1 MMSRKNILLVVLI
14 LILFVSLLSAQI
26 KLAAILP
33 ITGASSAFGQ
43 QGKQGLLLAMEMYPT
58 VLGKKVEIVFIDTK
72 SEKVEAANA
81 FTRAI
86 DYEKVVAII
95 GEISS
100 SNTLA
105 GSAIAEKK
113 KVPTITPTATN
124 PLVTQGKRYVFRVCF
139 IDPFQGF
146 IAAKFAHEDL
156 KAKKVAIFTDI
167 EQDFCVGLA
176 SFFKKNFTSFG
187 GEIFEE
193 YYRTGDQDFSAQLT
207 DALSKNP
214 DLLYVPGY
222 YTEVALIAR
231 QARQF
236 GYYGPILSADGCEAQ
251 QLINIGGD
259 AVENLYYTTHYHPDA
274 AQTDIA
280 EVFVQRFEE
289 KFNERPSALS
299 ALIFDAYLMILK
311 AIETA
316 NSTDPEDIANALRNI
331 KNFKGVT
338 GIINMGEDGNPVK
351 TGIINM
357 VKDGKFTF
365 VKAINP

>member
-1 MMSRKNILLVVLI
+1 VNKRTLFSII
-14 LILFVSLLSAQI
+14 LIMMLFSIILTAQVI
-26 KLAAILP
+26 KIAAVLP

-43 QGKQGLLLAMEMYPT
+43 QGKQGLLLANEMYPK
-58 VLGKKVEIVFIDTK
+58 VLGQDVMIVFIDTK
-72 SEKVEAANA
+72 SEKVESANA

-86 DYEKVVAII
+86 DYERVVAII

-113 KVPTITPTATN
+113 KVPTVTPTATN
-124 PLVTQGKRYVFRVCF
+124 PLVTQGKKYIFRVCF
-139 IDPFQGF
+139 IDPFQGL
-146 IAAKFAHEDL
+146 IAAKFAYEDL

-176 SFFKKNFTSFG
+176 SFFRKNFESLG
-187 GEIFEE
+187 GKVFEE

-236 GYYGPILSADGCEAQ
+236 GYNGPILSADGCEAQ

-280 EVFVQRFEE
+280 KIFVKKFEE
-289 KFNERPSALS
+289 KFGERPAALS
-299 ALIFDAYLMILK
+299 ALIFDAYSMILK
-311 AIETA
+311 AIEAA

-338 GIINMGEDGNPVK
+338 GIITMGEDGNPIK

-357 VKDGKFTF
+357 VKNGKFVF
-365 VKAINP
+365 VKAVKP

>member
-1 MMSRKNILLVVLI
+1 MNKKNLLFVVLV
-14 LILFVSLLSAQI
+14 LMVFVSISSAKI
-26 KLAAILP
+26 KIAAVLP

-43 QGKQGLLLAMEMYPT
+43 QGKQGLLLANEMYPK
-58 VLGKKVEIVFIDTK
+58 VLGQNVEIIFIDTK

-105 GSAIAEKK
+105 GAAIAEKK
-113 KVPTITPTATN
+113 KVPTVTPSATN

-139 IDPFQGF
+139 TDPFQGF

-176 SFFKKNFTSFG
+176 SFFRKNFTSFG
-187 GEIFEE
+187 GEVFEE

-207 DALSKNP
+207 DALSRKP
-214 DLLYVPGY
+214 DLLYIPGY

-236 GYYGPILSADGCEAQ
+236 GYRGPILSADGCEAQ

-280 EVFVQRFEE
+280 KVFVKKFEE
-289 KFNERPSALS
+289 KFGERPSALS

-311 AIETA
+311 AIEKA
-316 NSTDPEDIANALRNI
+316 NSTNPEDIANALRSI
-331 KNFKGVT
+331 KDFKGVT
-338 GIINMGEDGNPVK
+338 GIITMGNDGNPIK

-357 VKDGKFTF
+357 VKNGKFEF
-365 VKAINP
+365 VKAVNP

>member
-1 MMSRKNILLVVLI
+1 MKLKKVCLIILVLM
-14 LILFVSLLSAQI
+14 LFVGVLNAQI
-26 KLAAILP
+26 KIGVVLP
-33 ITGASSAFGQ
+33 LTGASSAFGQ
-43 QGKQGLLLAMEMYPT
+43 QGKQGLLLANKMYPE
-58 VLGKKVEIVFIDTK
+58 VLGQKVELIFIDTK

-86 DYEKVVAII
+86 DYEKVMAII

-105 GSAIAEKK
+105 GAAIAEKK
-113 KVPTITPTATN
+113 RVPTVTPSATN

-146 IAAKFAHEDL
+146 IAAKFAAEDL
-156 KAKKVAIFTDI
+156 KAKKVIIFTDI
-167 EQDFCVGLA
+167 EQDFCVGL
-176 SFFKKNFTSFG
+176 SNFFKKNFTSLG

-207 DALSKNP
+207 DALSKDP

-236 GYYGPILSADGCEAQ
+236 GYNGPILSADGCEAQ

-280 EVFVQRFEE
+280 KVFVKKFEE
-289 KFNERPSALS
+289 EFGERPSALS

-316 NSTDPEDIANALRNI
+316 NSTSPEEIAKALRNI

-338 GIINMGEDGNPVK
+338 GIISMGEDGNPIK

-357 VKDGKFTF
+357 VKNGKFEF